1 MKKSGFFL
9 SLTFVTYLIGQ
20 FFWTLTF
27 FLEEPLWGNAFY
39 EELFLIQIY
48 NSTGVLGLISGFLLY
63 RGEK

>member
-1 MKKSGFFL
+1 MEFN
-9 SLTFVTYLIGQ
+9 
-20 FFWTLTF
+20 F

-63 RGEK
+63 IEGKSDITLLYYTWYLLFFLITVTV